1 MKRIEDFDFQVW
13 DRNPIWNTLTADEKQ
28 DVKREVEI
36 FSYHKNEIIF
46 REGEI
51 PTHVFLLI
59 SGKVRLLKEG
69 ISNRPQLIRFVK
81 PDDFF
86 GYRAVISGD
95 FRNSTANAFEASVI
109 SRLPKE
115 VFLRIIQGNGQFCY
129 EMMVLMARNLAASES
144 QTVNLTQKHIRGRLA
159 ESILCLRKNY
169 GMEDDNLTIAM
180 HLSREDLANMS
191 NMTTS
196 NAIRTLSQF
205 AQEGLVSVDGRSI
218 RILNEDALHRISR
231 LG

>member
-1 MKRIEDFDFQVW
+1 MRVWDTNPLWSTLSEEEKRIVDAA
-13 DRNPIWNTLTADEKQ
+13 I
-28 DVKREVEI
+28 EV
-36 FSYHKNEIIF
+36 FCYRKNEIIF
-46 REGEI
+46 HEGDV
-51 PTHVFLLI
+51 PNHVMLLI
-59 SGKVRLLKEG
+59 SGKVRIQKEG
-69 ISNRPQLIRFVK
+69 IGNRPQVIRFVK

-86 GYRAVISGD
+86 GYRAAISGD
-95 FRNSTANAFEASVI
+95 NRNSTASAFEASTVCRI
-109 SRLPKE
+109 PSD
-115 VFLRIIQGNGQFCY
+115 VFLSIIQKNNRFCY

-159 ESILCLRKNY
+159 ESLLCLRKNY
-169 GMEDDNLTIAM
+169 GMEDDGTTIAM

-218 RILNEDALHRISR
+218 RILDEEAMRRISR